1 MMFQEEQAEMD
12 KSFLDLLSR
21 ILPKI
26 SAKSSGNDCV
36 LDDEDDEFKKYFLS
50 IAANKYSSHLSIY

>member
-12 KSFLDLLSR
+12 KSFMDLLSR

-26 SAKSSGNDCV
+26 SAKSPENDCV
-36 LDDEDDEFKKYFLS
+36 LDDEGDEFKKFFLS
-50 IAANKYSSHLSIY
+50 IAANK